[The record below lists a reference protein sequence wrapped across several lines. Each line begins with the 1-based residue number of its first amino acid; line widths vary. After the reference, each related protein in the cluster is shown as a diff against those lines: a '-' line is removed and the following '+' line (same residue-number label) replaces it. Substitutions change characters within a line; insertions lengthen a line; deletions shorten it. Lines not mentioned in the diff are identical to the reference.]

1 MSTRFFICLCFF
13 VSSFGLQGQMLWP
26 GQYLLSS
33 SGTLN
38 ALDQNQQ
45 HLNVFLYHE
54 LSGQFHTALSHLRT
68 THALALPIGQNLSI
82 GLGMQ
87 VQLLIQPKA
96 YGSYLDASARL
107 GCQYQFADRH
117 RFSMTLNEI
126 GVLNRQQISL
136 EHVVLLRTD
145 LFFAQ
150 GFSWNPNYQP
160 SWYLTIIQKTAKA
173 KLQFSCG
180 IYPQRYSFSYESSS
194 HQKLTWFLAQSW
206 QYGLG
211 LGLQFGFIFH

>member
-1 MSTRFFICLCFF
+1 
-13 VSSFGLQGQMLWP
+13 
-26 GQYLLSS
+26 
-33 SGTLN
+33 
-38 ALDQNQQ
+38 
-45 HLNVFLYHE
+45 
-54 LSGQFHTALSHLRT
+54 
-68 THALALPIGQNLSI
+68 
-82 GLGMQ
+82 
-87 VQLLIQPKA
+87 
-96 YGSYLDASARL
+96 
-107 GCQYQFADRH
+107 
-117 RFSMTLNEI
+117 MTLNEI

-180 IYPQRYSFSYESSS
+180 IYPQRYSFSYESLR